1 MAEKIP
7 EQREERQATNTYYVK
22 ERRIIGNSV
31 LLDWVIT
38 SVLVALMFFISASY
52 FVDSSGNITI
62 GLKKAAI
69 DTAWV
74 AAAILFVKELAK
86 CLFKRKGQRTKDYL
100 NAEARAKKA
109 IHTLNENVDSDK
121 VQEYCDEV
129 TEQTIKRHRKYQLT
143 TVGMELDSFNSK
155 YLGKGT
161 FTLVCEVIRHRLSL
175 LQARAVWR
183 CNHVKTKPYD
193 PNFITSY
200 SAEDNSALVPSQQN
214 NAKKADRQH
223 SFKSLF
229 LTMGSSFGV
238 CFAFR
243 DIFLN
248 FSKEMVFLAII
259 KIILLIVNF
268 ALNAIFGW
276 NLSLIEQARN
286 ESRTS
291 EAKKCMKYADV
302 DQAIIKKVD
311 EEEKEE
317 VEEKKE

>member
-1 MAEKIP
+1 MERIP
-7 EQREERQATNTYYVK
+7 EQREERQTTNNYYVK

-38 SVLVALMFFISASY
+38 AVLVALMFFISASY
-52 FVDSSGNITI
+52 FIDSSGNIVI
-62 GLKKAAI
+62 GMKKAAI
-69 DTAWV
+69 DTVWV
-74 AAAILFVKELAK
+74 AVAILFVKELAK
-86 CLFKRKGQRTKDYL
+86 WLFKRKGQRTKEYL
-100 NAEARAKKA
+100 QAENRAKKA
-109 IHTLNENVDSDK
+109 IHTLNENVDGDK
-121 VQEYCDEV
+121 VQAYCDEV

-161 FTLVCEVIRHRLSL
+161 FTLFCEVIRRRLSL

-183 CNHVKTKPYD
+183 CNHVKTRPYD

-214 NAKKADRQH
+214 NAKKADRKH

-229 LTMGSSFGV
+229 LTMGTSFGV

-302 DQAIIKKVD
+302 DQAVIKQVD

-317 VEEKKE
+317 EKKE